1 MKYLRL
7 ILRNLTRNRRRTI
20 LTMLSIA
27 VLMAIFVVVAT
38 LPTIANHYIHAS
50 ASSLRIVC
58 HNRAGL
64 FFKLPESYRRP
75 ILASQYVSAA
85 SGFEFFPGIYRDPRD
100 PIPAYGVDADQFEGI
115 WADWG
120 VTPEAAEHFRSLRT
134 AVIVAPAVMRR
145 FGWHVG
151 QRFTLRGTADPV
163 SLNMEVIGSLKDTA
177 PPDAMLFRRD
187 YLEESLNGPGMV
199 NTFWLSAK
207 GPQSVPL
214 ALEEIKQRFANSG
227 AEMECEEEAV
237 FVSNMARGARSVIR
251 MLQSI
256 GYIVVV
262 VVALIAG
269 NTAAMSIRERAEE
282 LGVMRAMGFEK
293 KTLFAILIGECLAI
307 AIIGGLAGAAIS
319 QAILRALPL
328 INASFGP
335 FGYVTIPGSVL
346 ILCLFFS
353 VAIGVVSGIFP
364 AAAQLRND
372 VMSSLR
378 RIA

>member
-1 MKYLRL
+1 
-7 ILRNLTRNRRRTI
+7 
-20 LTMLSIA
+20 
-27 VLMAIFVVVAT
+27 
-38 LPTIANHYIHAS
+38 
-50 ASSLRIVC
+50 
-58 HNRAGL
+58 
-64 FFKLPESYRRP
+64 
-75 ILASQYVSAA
+75 
-85 SGFEFFPGIYRDPRD
+85 
-100 PIPAYGVDADQFEGI
+100 
-115 WADWG
+115 
-120 VTPEAAEHFRSLRT
+120 
-134 AVIVAPAVMRR
+134 MRR

-177 PPDAMLFRRD
+177 PPDPMLFRRD
-187 YLEESLNGPGMV
+187 YLEESLNRPGMV

-207 GPQSVPL
+207 GPQPVPL

-227 AEMECEEEAV
+227 AEMECEEEVV
-237 FVSNMARGARSVIR
+237 FVSNMARGSRSVIR

-293 KTLFAILIGECLAI
+293 KTIFAILIGECLAI
-307 AIIGGLAGAAIS
+307 AIIGGLTGAAIS

-346 ILCLFFS
+346 ILCLVFFCCYRRGEWNLSRRGAITKRCHEQPAPNS
-353 VAIGVVSGIFP
+353 VR
-364 AAAQLRND
+364 QL
-372 VMSSLR
+372 
-378 RIA
+378 